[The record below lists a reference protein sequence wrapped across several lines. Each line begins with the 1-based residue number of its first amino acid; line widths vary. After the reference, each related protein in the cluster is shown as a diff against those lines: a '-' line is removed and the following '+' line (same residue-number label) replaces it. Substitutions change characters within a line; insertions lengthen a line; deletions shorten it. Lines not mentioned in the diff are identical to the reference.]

1 MTVKKRNYRKFPT
14 NAKPPVRWTKEELD
28 NLNKLIL
35 ELGRDCNIISQNM
48 PTKTKKQVIS

>member
-1 MTVKKRNYRKFPT
+1 MTVKKRNRRNTST